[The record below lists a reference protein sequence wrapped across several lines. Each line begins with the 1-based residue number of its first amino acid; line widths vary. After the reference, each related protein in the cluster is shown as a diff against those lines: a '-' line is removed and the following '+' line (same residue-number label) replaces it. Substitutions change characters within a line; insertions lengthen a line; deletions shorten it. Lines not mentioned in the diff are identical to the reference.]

1 MQYPNARILYAE
13 DDADTREVVTVILEG
28 KNCQVIATESAA
40 EALCL
45 ARAEHFDLYLIDN
58 WMPGVSGVR
67 LCEQL
72 RQFDQHTPVLF
83 YSGAAYE
90 TDRESA
96 LASGAQ
102 GYLVKPADGDALI
115 AEVSRLVSDSRRS
128 GSLPT
133 IGENPVSG
141 SRQLISSTVPTVTV
155 NVLNNS

>member
-1 MQYPNARILYAE
+1 MQLHEARILYAE
-13 DDADTREVVTVILEG
+13 DDWDTRELVTLILG
-28 KNCQVIATESAA
+28 RQNCQVVATESGD
-40 EALCL
+40 EALRL

-72 RQFDQHTPVLF
+72 REFDQHTPVLF

-90 TDRESA
+90 EDREKA

-115 AEVSRLVSDSRRS
+115 AEVSRLLSDFRQSRSLAATGETQRS
-128 GSLPT
+128 GSQ
-133 IGENPVSG
+133 
-141 SRQLISSTVPTVTV
+141 QLISS
-155 NVLNNS
+155 LCQL